1 MTVTASDETAFDEE
15 STWGIV
21 LRDVFSKSVE
31 FFHRMLPVYEPLNLE
46 GRSDIPEFHPSLW
59 NFFWSPNLYLAV
71 FVNVLNNRINAII
84 APRTPRPL
92 PTYIRLAIRLPCFYL
107 MIKSAL
113 VLIACIADERQW
125 TQEYMGSLLKGYS
138 MEYTD
143 AQALWLCLK
152 SLSAV
157 YVMKQFHSSMENRS
171 LPGREQATN
180 LYEWALLFHLYVS
193 NRHPN
198 TDLLLIALL
207 ELLDIMLLEILYIH
221 PRGIQ
226 YRLIPT
232 SFVGILGIVHYAY
245 ALRYRSDTYPLLQ
258 SIARFPELAL
268 IGIIIMCT
276 ILHGV
281 AIVVTGGNVRRRFFL
296 DARTLPTLN
305 QDYTMALYQ
314 VGTACVEATRIDGFR
329 NELNPVAVPMGTIF
343 EANRKKSKKANKRR
357 PTCGFDNE
365 QLDDSGV
372 SLSPPEQDDN
382 PQRFTLLSNFSYQLL
397 QTVSAFGGW
406 ILEFV
411 PFINFGRARR
421 QHITP
426 SSASSVAATAAALQA
441 VQQSLYHNSETEVD
455 VEEELYNNFLQ
466 NETIDDQDDD
476 EYNEDSQTAEGSLE
490 DEEQDDIVDDVGEVY
505 TELLSLGSD
514 IREQIHNPAS
524 NLGNSSG
531 LQLFIT
537 HLVHSPVLT
546 RTQYRRL
553 TQTPPA
559 SAVYDEAAAL
569 LTLMEERQAVSD
581 TLTNPITDRLC
592 VICHT
597 EPRQCLL
604 KPCRCFAICD
614 DCRQAMAQKRFKK
627 CPCCRS
633 DVEGYCRIYVP

>member
-1 MTVTASDETAFDEE
+1 MTVTASDETAFDEG

-21 LRDVFSKSVE
+21 LRDVFSKSVD
-31 FFHRMLPVYEPLNLE
+31 FFHRMLPVYEQLDLE
-46 GRSDIPEFHPSLW
+46 GRSDIPEFHPSIW

-92 PTYIRLAIRLPCFYL
+92 PTYIRFAIRLPCFYL

-125 TQEYMGSLLKGYS
+125 TQEYMSSLLKGYS

-207 ELLDIMLLEILYIH
+207 ELLDVMLLEILYIH

-232 SFVGILGIVHYAY
+232 SLVGILGIVHYAY
-245 ALRYRSDTYPLLQ
+245 ALRCRSDTYPLLQ

-268 IGIIIMCT
+268 IGIIVMCT

-329 NELNPVAVPMGTIF
+329 NELNPIAVPMGTVF
-343 EANRKKSKKANKRR
+343 ETNRKKNKKANKRR

-426 SSASSVAATAAALQA
+426 SSASGVAAAASVNAAALQA
-441 VQQSLYHNSETEVD
+441 RQQSLYHNSETEVD
-455 VEEELYNNFLQ
+455 VEEELYNKFLQ
-466 NETIDDQDDD
+466 NEAIDDQDDD
-476 EYNEDSQTAEGSLE
+476 EYNEDSQTVEGS
-490 DEEQDDIVDDVGEVY
+490 EQ
-505 TELLSLGSD
+505 S
-514 IREQIHNPAS
+514 QHNSAS
-524 NLGNSSG
+524 SSSG

-546 RTQYRRL
+546 RTQYRKL
-553 TQTPPA
+553 IQTPPA

-569 LTLMEERQAVSD
+569 LTLMEERRAAMFVETMQASTGSEEIQEVS
-581 TLTNPITDRLC
+581 
-592 VICHT
+592 
-597 EPRQCLL
+597 LL
-604 KPCRCFAICD
+604 
-614 DCRQAMAQKRFKK
+614 
-627 CPCCRS
+627 S
-633 DVEGYCRIYVP
+633 E